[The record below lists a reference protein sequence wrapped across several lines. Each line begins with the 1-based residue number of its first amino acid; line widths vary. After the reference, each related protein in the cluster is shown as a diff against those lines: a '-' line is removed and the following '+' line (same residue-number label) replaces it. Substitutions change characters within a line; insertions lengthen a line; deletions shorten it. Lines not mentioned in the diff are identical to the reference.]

1 MSEWLSNIGNIIG
14 LPGIIAG
21 IFASLYVLF
30 DNKQKRI
37 AKRMSLILI
46 ILMGLFSFLWYF
58 GDTILVHCGLG
69 APNWSDELYSESVLN
84 KIPEQQKV
92 IRFGIYD
99 LMWLL
104 TFKIFPIGLFLLG
117 IVLTFLSIIN
127 KAENKI
133 VYWSILG
140 LFMLFTLAILTISE
154 QFTWMMG
161 QL

>member
-1 MSEWLSNIGNIIG
+1 
-14 LPGIIAG
+14 
-21 IFASLYVLF
+21 
-30 DNKQKRI
+30 
-37 AKRMSLILI
+37 
-46 ILMGLFSFLWYF
+46 
-58 GDTILVHCGLG
+58 LVHCGLG
-69 APNWSDELYSESVLN
+69 DPNWSDELYSESVLN

-92 IRFGIYD
+92 NRFGIYD

-154 QFTWMMG
+154 QFKWVMG